1 MIPGAMVRDTPRRYG
16 VRPSTTR
23 STTAL
28 WAKSL
33 LNAVLFFVIFMVL
46 LPWGAH
52 LLMPAAVP
60 VPAPIRTGAAVL
72 LFAAGVAV
80 WLWCLDVFS
89 RRGRGTPFPLDAPS
103 KLVTTGPFAIVRNPI
118 MVAEVAVIWAE
129 ALYFSSVG
137 ILLYA
142 GLVTVAS
149 HLLVLRVEEPELRQR
164 FGADYEDYCRR
175 VPRWLPRLGP
185 ARRNR

>member
-1 MIPGAMVRDTPRRYG
+1 
-16 VRPSTTR
+16 
-23 STTAL
+23 
-28 WAKSL
+28 
-33 LNAVLFFVIFMVL
+33 
-46 LPWGAH
+46 
-52 LLMPAAVP
+52 
-60 VPAPIRTGAAVL
+60 
-72 LFAAGVAV
+72 V